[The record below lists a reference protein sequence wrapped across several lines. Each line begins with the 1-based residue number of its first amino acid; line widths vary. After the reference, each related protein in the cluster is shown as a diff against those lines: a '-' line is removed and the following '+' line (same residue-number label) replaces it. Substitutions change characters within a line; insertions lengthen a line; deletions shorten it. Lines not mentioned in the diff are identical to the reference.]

1 MRSRTIALAH
11 SGWLLIL
18 VFIGDCATG
27 FAALLL
33 MFVPSNNLKV
43 RQRTEIGKRLLAQD
57 YRLLLVTSVSTVYGG
72 TVDSGST

>member
-1 MRSRTIALAH
+1 
-11 SGWLLIL
+11 
-18 VFIGDCATG
+18 
-27 FAALLL
+27 